1 MMHIA
6 FIQPSLSGLLS
17 SAALQ
22 PLAFAVLAA
31 QTPPDIKMTLWDE
44 RIESIDWDATID
56 LVGISVE
63 TYTACRAYAIAD
75 RFRAKGIPVI
85 LGGFHPAFAPEEA
98 EMHADSLALGPAE
111 ALWPQI
117 IMDFQS
123 GKLEPRYQQHPLSEF
138 SDVRFDRSIFHGKR
152 YLPLLPVQYG
162 RGCRFK
168 CEFCS
173 VAAFYPRV
181 QYRPVKAVIEEIR
194 ESRTRTLFFIDDN
207 LFSDPDAAVALF
219 EALIPFKVRW
229 ACQTSLDVARHP
241 EILDLMVAS
250 GCFCVLVGLES
261 LNKENLVQ
269 MKKAWNLCSQY
280 DILLNEFS
288 RRGLMIY
295 ATYVF
300 GYDADTPETFAHVL
314 QYSLQQRFFL
324 ANFNPLTPMPGTAL
338 YQRLLRQDRLLHKS
352 WWLDPDFRYGAAL
365 FRPKNM
371 TSEQLTA
378 GCFWIRRQFNTH
390 RSMIRRIQ
398 SPANHRDLK
407 RLSTFLMANWITR
420 QEIYRKQGRCLTAPL
435 YEHTNRDNLK

>member
-1 MMHIA
+1 MHIA
-6 FIQPSLSGLLS
+6 FIQPSLSGLPS

-31 QTPPDIKMTLWDE
+31 QTPPDIELTLWDE
-44 RIESIDWDATID
+44 RIESIDWHVNVD

-63 TYTACRAYAIAD
+63 TYTASRSYAIAD
-75 RFRAKGIPVI
+75 RYRAKGIPVI

-98 EMHADSLALGPAE
+98 ALHADSLALGPAE

-117 IMDFQS
+117 IADFQS
-123 GKLEPRYQQHPLSEF
+123 GHLQQRYQHHSLS
-138 SDVRFDRSIFHGKR
+138 SVADLRFDRSIFHGKR

-162 RGCRFK
+162 RGCRFR

-173 VAAFYPRV
+173 VAAFYPHV
-181 QYRPVKAVIEEIR
+181 QYRPVEAVIDEIKQ
-194 ESRTRTLFFIDDN
+194 SRSRMLFFIDDN
-207 LFSDPDAAVALF
+207 LFSDSDAAVALF
-219 EALIPFKVRW
+219 KALIPLKVRW
-229 ACQTSLDVARHP
+229 ACQTSLDVAHHP
-241 EILDLMVAS
+241 EILDLMVTS
-250 GCFCVLVGLES
+250 GCFCVLVGLET

-269 MKKAWNLCSQY
+269 MKNAWNLCSQY

-300 GYDADTPETFAHVL
+300 GYDADTPDTFDTVL

-338 YQRLLRQDRLLHKS
+338 YQRLLNENRLLHKT
-352 WWLDPDFRYGAAL
+352 WWLDPDFRYGSAI

-371 TSEQLTA
+371 TPEELTA

-390 RSMIRRIQ
+390 GSIIRRARN
-398 SPANHRDLK
+398 SANHRDLK
-407 RLSTFLMANWITR
+407 RSGTFLMANWITR
-420 QEIYRKQGRCLTAPL
+420 REIYRKQGRCLTAPL
-435 YEHTNRDNLK
+435 YEHTSQDNLT

>member
-1 MMHIA
+1 MHIA
-6 FIQPSLSGLLS
+6 FIQPSLSGLPS

-22 PLAFAVLAA
+22 PLAFAVLAG
-31 QTPPDIKMTLWDE
+31 QTPPDIKITLWDE
-44 RIESIDWDATID
+44 RIESIDWDANID

-98 EMHADSLALGPAE
+98 AMHADSLALGPAE
-111 ALWPQI
+111 MLWPQI
-117 IMDFQS
+117 IADFQS

-173 VAAFYPRV
+173 VAAFYPHV
-181 QYRPVKAVIEEIR
+181 QYRSVKAVIEEIR
-194 ESRTRTLFFIDDN
+194 ESRCRTLFFIDDN

-250 GCFCVLVGLES
+250 GCFCVLVGLET
-261 LNKENLVQ
+261 LDKENLVQ

-338 YQRLLRQDRLLHKS
+338 YQRLLKQDRLLHKS

-435 YEHTNRDNLK
+435 YEHTNRDHLK